1 MTTFSDNAGR
11 AWDVVVHVLAV
22 KRVRAAL
29 GVDLYRLVDDGLK
42 GLGELLADPVLLV
55 DVLYVL
61 CREAAESSGV
71 SDEDFGRSLAGDA
84 LERAAQA
91 FLEALTDFFPDRRA
105 RQALRTVTRKGRE
118 MRERMLDVLGTR
130 LEEVDA
136 ASTAATSSG
145 SSGGS
150 PASPASTPTGS
161 PSASST

>member
-1 MTTFSDNAGR
+1 MTTFRDNAGR

-61 CREAAESSGV
+61 CREAAEAAGV

-118 MRERMLDVLGTR
+118 MRERMLDVLEAK
-130 LEEVDA
+130 LDEVDD
-136 ASTAATSSG
+136 STAATSSG
-145 SSGGS
+145 SFGVS
-150 PASPASTPTGS
+150 PASPASTPTG
-161 PSASST
+161 